1 MNVYVIELETMNV
14 FNTNVNKIIMFKSS
28 SHAYEYALKLEP
40 LIKRDK
46 INSLDE
52 AIKSKV
58 IWESNRHNFPRYRCK
73 MTSIDNDVIIG
84 LHNYDKEKENY
95 RHMIQNIYKNLKIND
110 LI

>member
-1 MNVYVIELETMNV
+1 MNVYVIELETVNV

-28 SHAYEYALKLEP
+28 KHGYEYALKLEP

-46 INSLDE
+46 INTLDE
-52 AIKSKV
+52 AIKTKI

-73 MTSIDNDVIIG
+73 MTAIDNDIMTG
-84 LHNYDKEKENY
+84 MYNHDKEKENY
-95 RHMIQNIYKNLKIND
+95 RQVLQTIYKNLKIND